1 MSNKDNTEILSEV
14 HTYLDYLQQPN
25 EAFKGM
31 AVCPFLKSELKDDK
45 LMREV
50 WRPEAES
57 FMELYSRFVESE
69 YESALIVCMNTDG
82 ILWEHIDRK
91 SYQRK
96 IQTLLKETEHKVLCF
111 SPFEEHTVGG
121 GEETR
126 KKSPYFLI
134 NIAKKDILREAHRNL
149 LKTRYFD
156 NFTET
161 ELDTLKVYPKN
172 K

>member
-1 MSNKDNTEILSEV
+1 MTKDNKEALNEV

-31 AVCPFLKSELKDDK
+31 AVCPFLKSELKDEK
-45 LMREV
+45 LMTEV
-50 WRPEAES
+50 WRPETES

-82 ILWEHIDRK
+82 ILWEQVDRK
-91 SYQRK
+91 SYQRT
-96 IQTLLKETEHKVLCF
+96 IQTLLKETEHKALCF
-111 SPFEEHTVGG
+111 SPFEDHTAGG

-134 NIAKKDILREAHRNL
+134 NIAKKEVLREAHRNL

-156 NFTET
+156 NFTED
-161 ELDTLKVYPKN
+161 ELDTLKVYSK
-172 K
+172 KK

>member
-1 MSNKDNTEILSEV
+1 MDKDNTEILSEV

-31 AVCPFLKSELKDDK
+31 AACPFLKSELKDDK
-45 LMREV
+45 LMTEV
-50 WRPEAES
+50 WKPQTES
-57 FMELYSRFVESE
+57 FMELYSRFVKSD

-82 ILWEHIDRK
+82 ILWEQVDRK
-91 SYQRK
+91 SYQRT
-96 IQTLLKETEHKVLCF
+96 IQTLLKETEHKALCF
-111 SPFEEHTVGG
+111 SPFEEHTAGG

-134 NIAKKDILREAHRNL
+134 NIARKDVLREAHRNL

-156 NFTET
+156 NFTDD
-161 ELDTLKVYPKN
+161 ELDRLKVFPK
-172 K
+172 KK